1 MLDKAVN
8 WLDTYREVAFDLL
21 RMYLGLG
28 LFVRGVLFLYDASAF
43 TALLPTS
50 FGTETAQVLLW
61 VVAFVHIIGGLLM
74 AVGLWTRL
82 AALAQVPILAGAVF
96 VSLGGLFSADQSF
109 EFSSLVLFLLVLV
122 FVHGSGRWSVDHYWR
137 RQKSA
142 FRKWLDGLYTY
153 QERVFDLLRIYLGI
167 GLFVRGV
174 LFLSDSS
181 AFMELMEPSASPWL
195 TSVVLI
201 HYVALA
207 HLFGGAMM
215 AVGLLTRLAAL
226 VQIPILVGA
235 VALVHFQGG
244 LLAPSQSLEFSV
256 LVLFLLIVVFFYGS
270 GKWSADYYL
279 FVRKTEEEDQDAV
292 ASRAREILD
301 RDGHPPERYE
311 PAFYEPLLDE
321 DVTGVMTRPAAVK
334 KTMLDD
340 PMIAAEAKY
349 STLGWF
355 LFIIDVVPR
364 PKEIIFRHIKTG
376 EIVGTSRDPEILER
390 YRYH

>member
-1 MLDKAVN
+1 
-8 WLDTYREVAFDLL
+8 
-21 RMYLGLG
+21 MYLGLG
-28 LFVRGVLFLYDASAF
+28 LFVRGVLFLYDPSAF
-43 TALLPTS
+43 TSLLPPTMGFGTALLYI
-50 FGTETAQVLLW
+50 
-61 VVAFVHIIGGLLM
+61 VAFVHIVGGLLM
-74 AVGLWTRL
+74 AVGLWTRI
-82 AALAQVPILAGAVF
+82 AALAQMPILAGAVF

-122 FVHGSGRWSVDHYWR
+122 FVHGSGRWSVDHYWHR
-137 RQKSA
+137 RTSA
-142 FRKWLDGLYTY
+142 FRKRLDGVYSH
-153 QERVFDLLRIYLGI
+153 QEKVFDLLRMYLGI

-181 AFMELMEPSASPWL
+181 AFIAMMDPTASPWL

-215 AVGLLTRLAAL
+215 AVGLITRVAAL

-235 VALVHFQGG
+235 VSLVHFQGG

-256 LVLFLLIVVFFYGS
+256 LVLVLLVIVFLYGS

-279 FVRKTEEEDQDAV
+279 FVRKSEEESEGKTD
-292 ASRAREILD
+292 RARAILE

-311 PAFYEPLLDE
+311 PDFYEPLLDE
-321 DVTGVMTRPAAVK
+321 DIATGVMTRPARSDIDV
-334 KTMLDD
+334 MFDD
-340 PMIAAEAKY
+340 PLIAAEARY
-349 STLGWF
+349 SMMGWF
-355 LFIIDVVPR
+355 LFIIDVVPT

-376 EIVGTSRDPEILER
+376 EIIGTSKDPEVLER